1 MITPT
6 VIAISLFAASLPVLY
21 LLIIH
26 RSLSGG
32 AANDPDFD
40 VDAKVHSA
48 ARRQSATKEH
58 AVASHSGT
66 APKHA

>member
-40 VDAKVHSA
+40 VDGKAHSVA
-48 ARRQSATKEH
+48 PRHSGSKEH
-58 AVASHSGT
+58 TPSSHSGST
-66 APKHA
+66 PKHA

>member
-21 LLIIH
+21 LWIIH

-40 VDAKVHSA
+40 VDGKVHSA
-48 ARRQSATKEH
+48 ASRQSTTKGH
-58 AVASHSGT
+58 AAASHSGT
-66 APKHA
+66 TPRHA

>member
-40 VDAKVHSA
+40 VDAKVHSTA
-48 ARRQSATKEH
+48 PRQSATKGH
-58 AVASHSGT
+58 AAASHSGT
-66 APKHA
+66 TPRHA

>member
-32 AANDPDFD
+32 AANDPNFD
-40 VDAKVHSA
+40 VDAKLHSA
-48 ARRQSATKEH
+48 SPRQSSAKAH
-58 AVASHSGT
+58 AAPSHTGT
-66 APKHA
+66 TPKHA